1 MKTRDK
7 LNTLENYQKVIM
19 FHQFVIESDLEK
31 IEDLLRDERNGIQ
44 KSKIDNQQV
53 IHNTKRWMARDL
65 FKIFKA
71 TYSAGYPISE

>member
-19 FHQFVIESDLEK
+19 FHQCVIESDLEK
-31 IEDLLRDERNGIQ
+31 IEDLVKDERNGIQ

-65 FKIFKA
+65 FKIF
-71 TYSAGYPISE
+71 

>member
-19 FHQFVIESDLEK
+19 FHQCVIESDLEK

-53 IHNTKRWMARDL
+53 
-65 FKIFKA
+65 
-71 TYSAGYPISE
+71 